1 MEKEK
6 LIVIAK
12 TISHYKI
19 LEKLGQGG
27 MGVVYKAED
36 TKLKREVAI
45 KFLPRQ
51 IAASEKERK
60 RFKIEAQAA
69 AALNHPNIATIYA
82 IEEIDDEMFIV
93 MEYIEGQELKD
104 IVGNGRDR
112 SLPIEDVV
120 DYATQIAAGLQAA
133 HEKDVTHR
141 DIKSANIM
149 VTDKGQVKIMDFG
162 LAKVAGG
169 QHLTKS
175 GMTVGTVAFMSPEQ
189 AQGIAV
195 DRRTDIWALG
205 VVFYEMLTGEQP
217 FKGDYEQAVIYSIMN
232 EEPEPLTGLRTG
244 VPLELERIVDKCL
257 EKQASD
263 RYQHA
268 DELIVDLQRVRR
280 DSHSGSLK
288 HSVTVSKRQAKNRLI
303 LVGSTLLL
311 LALLF
316 IVGLQLF
323 KDRGGG
329 IESLAVLPLVNI
341 ANDAEQ
347 EYFVEGMT
355 EILIAELS
363 KIKALRVISRTS
375 VMQYKDTR
383 KPLSEIADELG
394 VDAVVEG
401 SVLRADDR
409 VRITVQ
415 LIEANPERNLWA
427 EVYDRELRDI
437 LTLSSE
443 VTQAI
448 VQEIRA
454 TLTPEEKHRL
464 TSARPINPEA
474 HEAYLKGRYHWN
486 KRTAESLNKAIEY
499 FLQAVEIDSN
509 YALAYAGLADAYYL
523 LPFAGDKPPREAVPK
538 AKAAAMKALEFDES
552 LAEAHVSL
560 AGAAGAYDWDWSR
573 SEMGFKRA
581 IELNPG
587 YATAHHWYGLYL
599 MRLGRYD
606 EAISEITRAQE
617 LDPLSVPINGFA
629 ATIYYVAGRPGEIA
643 RTNQENA

>member
-6 LIVIAK
+6 LIVMGK
-12 TISHYKI
+12 TISHYKL

-51 IAASEKERK
+51 IAASEEERK

-104 IVGNGRDR
+104 IAGNGRGR

-175 GMTVGTVAFMSPEQ
+175 GMTVGTVAYMSPEQ

-316 IVGLQLF
+316 IGGLQLF

-341 ANDAEQ
+341 ANGESPAGE
-347 EYFVEGMT
+347 
-355 EILIAELS
+355 
-363 KIKALRVISRTS
+363 
-375 VMQYKDTR
+375 
-383 KPLSEIADELG
+383 SE
-394 VDAVVEG
+394 
-401 SVLRADDR
+401 
-409 VRITVQ
+409 
-415 LIEANPERNLWA
+415 
-427 EVYDRELRDI
+427 
-437 LTLSSE
+437 
-443 VTQAI
+443 
-448 VQEIRA
+448 
-454 TLTPEEKHRL
+454 
-464 TSARPINPEA
+464 PEA
-474 HEAYLKGRYHWN
+474 A
-486 KRTAESLNKAIEY
+486 TAMKQS
-499 FLQAVEIDSN
+499 
-509 YALAYAGLADAYYL
+509 
-523 LPFAGDKPPREAVPK
+523 PRPRK
-538 AKAAAMKALEFDES
+538 KAARFTPACFTKNTRRESVRCKPHLES
-552 LAEAHVSL
+552 HLKRQP
-560 AGAAGAYDWDWSR
+560 R
-573 SEMGFKRA
+573 STQK
-581 IELNPG
+581 
-587 YATAHHWYGLYL
+587 
-599 MRLGRYD
+599 
-606 EAISEITRAQE
+606 
-617 LDPLSVPINGFA
+617 
-629 ATIYYVAGRPGEIA
+629 
-643 RTNQENA
+643 

>member
-1 MEKEK
+1 M
-6 LIVIAK
+6 
-12 TISHYKI
+12 
-19 LEKLGQGG
+19 
-27 MGVVYKAED
+27 
-36 TKLKREVAI
+36 
-45 KFLPRQ
+45 
-51 IAASEKERK
+51 
-60 RFKIEAQAA
+60 
-69 AALNHPNIATIYA
+69 
-82 IEEIDDEMFIV
+82 
-93 MEYIEGQELKD
+93 
-104 IVGNGRDR
+104 
-112 SLPIEDVV
+112 
-120 DYATQIAAGLQAA
+120 
-133 HEKDVTHR
+133 
-141 DIKSANIM
+141 
-149 VTDKGQVKIMDFG
+149 
-162 LAKVAGG
+162 
-169 QHLTKS
+169 
-175 GMTVGTVAFMSPEQ
+175 
-189 AQGIAV
+189 
-195 DRRTDIWALG
+195 
-205 VVFYEMLTGEQP
+205 
-217 FKGDYEQAVIYSIMN
+217 
-232 EEPEPLTGLRTG
+232 
-244 VPLELERIVDKCL
+244 
-257 EKQASD
+257 
-263 RYQHA
+263 
-268 DELIVDLQRVRR
+268 
-280 DSHSGSLK
+280 
-288 HSVTVSKRQAKNRLI
+288 
-303 LVGSTLLL
+303 GSTLLL

-383 KPLSEIADELG
+383 KPLSEIAAELG

-464 TSARPINPEA
+464 ASARPINPEA
-474 HEAYLKGRYHWN
+474 HEAYLEGRYHWN

-499 FLQAVEIDSN
+499 FQQAVEIDSN

-560 AGAAGAYDWDWSR
+560 AGAAGAYDWDWLR

-629 ATIYYVAGRPGEIA
+629 ATIYYVAGRPGGIA
-643 RTNQENA
+643 RTNQENP